1 MDGLDIYSYD
11 GENYDPTMH
20 FGAWRV
26 AFLNHGDRFTRG
38 KITYLERH
46 MLTDE
51 VFVLRRGA
59 ATLLIGP
66 TGEQVTVEPNRIYN
80 VRAGVWHSVITE
92 PGTRMLVVENHNT
105 SRDNS
110 EYMDFRA

>member
-51 VFVLRRGA
+51 VFVLLRGA
-59 ATLLIGP
+59 ATLLG
-66 TGEQVTVEPNRIYN
+66 GAGDGRAEQNLQCARRCLAQRHH
-80 VRAGVWHSVITE
+80 RAGHPHAGGRESQYL
-92 PGTRMLVVENHNT
+92 PR
-105 SRDNS
+105 
-110 EYMDFRA
+110 